1 MKLPFYILKSLQDS
15 KTSLGQHPSYPP
27 DEEDSFIIGTVS
39 DYFNHLSDGIVY
51 NDIDELKGNLSSLI
65 TKAKKIENSNIDAL
79 EKKSE
84 KDYYST
90 SVWKSIS
97 YDMRKEHEIC

>member
-1 MKLPFYILKSLQDS
+1 MKLPSYILKSLQDS

-51 NDIDELKGNLSSLI
+51 NDINELKGNLSSLI
-65 TKAKKIENSNIDAL
+65 TKNYAPIRLIVNLTYLMIQL
-79 EKKSE
+79 
-84 KDYYST
+84 
-90 SVWKSIS
+90 IFL
-97 YDMRKEHEIC
+97 

>member
-51 NDIDELKGNLSSLI
+51 NDINELKLKFAFFIGI
-65 TKAKKIENSNIDAL
+65 TTKKAQRIVVITPAIFSFVYFCSAVQI
-79 EKKSE
+79 
-84 KDYYST
+84 
-90 SVWKSIS
+90 
-97 YDMRKEHEIC
+97 M